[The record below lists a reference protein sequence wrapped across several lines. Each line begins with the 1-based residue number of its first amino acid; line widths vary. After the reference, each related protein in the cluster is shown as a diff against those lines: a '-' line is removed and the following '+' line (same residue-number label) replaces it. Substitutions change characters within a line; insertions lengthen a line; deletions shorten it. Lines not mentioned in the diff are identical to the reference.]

1 MPHSPPS
8 VAVSSQPVTEL
19 LVQWKAGDREALERL
34 VPLVYK
40 ELRDIARFHLQR
52 ERPGHT
58 LQSAALVHE
67 AFLRLIGQKPFDAE
81 NRAHFLA
88 IASRLMRQV
97 LVDYARS
104 HAAAKRGADLKVE
117 VDVALIFAKERS
129 PDVIALDEALNG
141 LSELDEQQGKI
152 VELRFFGGLSVDEI
166 GEVLGISRSTVK
178 REWNVAK
185 AWLSRQ
191 MKRGCHGKPAAVA
204 ES

>member
-1 MPHSPPS
+1 
-8 VAVSSQPVTEL
+8 
-19 LVQWKAGDREALERL
+19 L

-40 ELRDIARFHLQR
+40 ELRDIARYHLHR

-67 AFLRLIGQKPFDAE
+67 AYLRLVDQKPFEAD

-88 IASRLMRQV
+88 VASRLMRQI

-104 HAAAKRGADLKVE
+104 HAAAKRGADLRVE
-117 VDVALIFAKERS
+117 LDAVLVLPQERNAE
-129 PDVIALDEALNG
+129 VVALDEALKT
-141 LSELDEQQGKI
+141 LTQIDERQGQI
-152 VELRFFGGLSVDEI
+152 VEMRFFGGLSVEEI

-185 AWLSRQ
+185 AWLLREI
-191 MKRGCHGKPAAVA
+191 KRDTHGETPAMAKD
-204 ES
+204 